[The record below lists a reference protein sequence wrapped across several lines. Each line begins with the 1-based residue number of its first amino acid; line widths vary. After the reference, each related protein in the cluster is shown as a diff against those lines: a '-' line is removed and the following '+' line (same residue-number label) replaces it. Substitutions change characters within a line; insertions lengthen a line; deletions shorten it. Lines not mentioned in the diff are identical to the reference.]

1 MVVAAAAADQLTA
14 DRKVRRR
21 IAVGTHSS
29 SGRRRR
35 LPEGRILDK
44 AAVALGDESF
54 ATTWRHLADNVVVN
68 DAGLA
73 ASDHEALEDQVG
85 RRNVQ
90 AETSNLIYLDGNK
103 HLQVN

>member
-44 AAVALGDESF
+44 TAVALGDESF
-54 ATTWRHLADNVVVN
+54 ATT
-68 DAGLA
+68 
-73 ASDHEALEDQVG
+73 
-85 RRNVQ
+85 
-90 AETSNLIYLDGNK
+90 
-103 HLQVN
+103 